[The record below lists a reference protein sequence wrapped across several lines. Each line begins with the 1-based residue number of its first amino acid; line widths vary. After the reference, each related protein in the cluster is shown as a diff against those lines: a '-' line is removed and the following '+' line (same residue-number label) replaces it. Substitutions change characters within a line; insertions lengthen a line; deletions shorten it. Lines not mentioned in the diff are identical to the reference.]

1 MKLLT
6 RIVIFLLFS
15 ILIIIDYFPFNLDDS
30 FFNNKSISFII
41 IALVVINSV
50 IHRNNANRNEKT
62 SLISEVILVSYILI
76 LISLL
81 TILGG
86 ESSTGI
92 SFNNAVFWFVLL
104 LSIIDMISRYKKLK
118 TK

>member
-1 MKLLT
+1 MILLT
-6 RIVIFLLFS
+6 RIVILVLFS
-15 ILIIIDYFPFNLDDS
+15 ILIIIDYFPSNLDVS
-30 FFNNKSISFII
+30 KSISFII

-76 LISLL
+76 LISVL

-86 ESSTGI
+86 KSSTGI
-92 SFNNAVFWFVLL
+92 SFNNAMFWFVLL
-104 LSIIDMISRYKKLK
+104 LSIIDMISRHNKLK
-118 TK
+118 NKVD